1 MSLPALLLVHG
12 AWHDSPAWH
21 HLASCLPDVDV
32 RTVRLPSTGE
42 DLELLG
48 DLYADSARIEAVLG
62 EIGGPAVVLGHSYGG
77 APVSQTPAGPGI
89 VRVIYLAAMMQ
100 DVGDTVLTPT
110 GGVHPAYWDVHEEEG
125 VRPGYFGVSDPV
137 EVLYNGVDPQ
147 LAESVAASLR
157 SQSLASVTQPLTRAI
172 WHDVPSSYI
181 VCAQDR
187 AIPAAFQ
194 YSMARQANRVRLM
207 DSGHSPFLSHP
218 AELARLIREEMAI

>member
-12 AWHDSPAWH
+12 AWHDSAVWQP
-21 HLASCLPDVDV
+21 LAECLPDVDV
-32 RTVRLPSTGE
+32 RTVRLASTGE
-42 DLELLG
+42 DPALLG

-77 APVSQTPAGPGI
+77 APVSQTPGHGI

-110 GGVHPAYWDVHEEEG
+110 GGVHPPYWDVHEEDG
-125 VRPGYFGVSDPV
+125 GLRGHFGVTGPV

-147 LAESVAASLR
+147 RAAAAAASLR
-157 SQSLASVTQPLTRAI
+157 PQSLASVTQPLTRAV

-181 VCAQDR
+181 VCEQDR

-194 YSMARQANRVRLM
+194 RSMARQADRVRLL

-218 AELARLIREEMAI
+218 AELARLIREEMAV